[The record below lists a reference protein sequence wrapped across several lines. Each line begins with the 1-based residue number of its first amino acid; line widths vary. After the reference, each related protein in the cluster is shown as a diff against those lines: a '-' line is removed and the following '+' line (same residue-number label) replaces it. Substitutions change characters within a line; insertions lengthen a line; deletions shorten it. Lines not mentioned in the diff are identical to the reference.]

1 MGISPFIEKTAHL
14 LERVFYRPI
23 HWIACVGMSFIMIMM
38 ILTAV
43 DTFLRNIFNHPIVG
57 AHELS
62 EVLMVIFVFL
72 AIAYT
77 AIEKGHVAVDI
88 LTGRFSKRIQAIVDK
103 VTNFLSLFIFL
114 LITWQTL
121 LFGMDLWKNKTVSPT
136 LDIPIFPFA
145 FIVALGTGLLCLVLL
160 INFLH
165 SLSEGKQ

>member
-1 MGISPFIEKTAHL
+1 MGQSSFLEKTAQY
-14 LERVFYRPI
+14 LERMLYRPTRL
-23 HWIACVGMSFIMIMM
+23 IAGIGMSFIMIMM

-43 DTFLRNIFNHPIVG
+43 DTVLRNFFNHPIVG
-57 AHELS
+57 AHEVS

-77 AIEKGHVAVDI
+77 AIEKGHVAVDF
-88 LTGRFSKRIQAIVDK
+88 LTGRFPKRVQAIIDK

-114 LITWQTL
+114 LITWQTF

-145 FIVALGTGLLCLVLL
+145 FIVAFGTGLLCLVLL